1 MLTYLGHLKHLR
13 DTTTDEAD
21 HAALSDLI
29 RETEADIEFDQAG
42 HTDQVNGERAM
53 RRRYEVPGG

>member
-13 DTTTDEAD
+13 DTTTDEGDRAV
-21 HAALSDLI
+21 LSALI

-42 HTDQVNGERAM
+42 HTDRINGERAM
-53 RRRYEVPGG
+53 RQRHGGPNG